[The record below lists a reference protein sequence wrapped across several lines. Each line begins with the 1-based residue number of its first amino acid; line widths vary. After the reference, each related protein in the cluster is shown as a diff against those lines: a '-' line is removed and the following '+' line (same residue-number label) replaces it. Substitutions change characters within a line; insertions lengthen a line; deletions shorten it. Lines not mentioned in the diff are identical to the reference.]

1 MRIYMQTL
9 HSPEQP
15 LRFYHLHLQPDL
27 LGGWSLV
34 RESGLQGGRGQV
46 KKEHFSD
53 RTDAERSLIRHR
65 DMQLKRGYRVVFRE
79 GIPHTTDD

>member
-27 LGGWSLV
+27 LDGWNLV
-34 RESGLQGGRGQV
+34 RESGLQGSILELMKTLYV
-46 KKEHFSD
+46 VY
-53 RTDAERSLIRHR
+53 TRSVYQSSSRLYKLPN
-65 DMQLKRGYRVVFRE
+65 MSFRRSYLF
-79 GIPHTTDD
+79 GTQ